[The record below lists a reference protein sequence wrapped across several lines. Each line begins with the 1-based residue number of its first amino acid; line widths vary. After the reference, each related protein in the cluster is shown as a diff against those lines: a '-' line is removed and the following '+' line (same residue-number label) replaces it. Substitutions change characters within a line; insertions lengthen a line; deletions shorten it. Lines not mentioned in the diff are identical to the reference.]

1 MTRVDATVITILA
14 AIWVGAAG
22 LLWGTWSV
30 GGADSYGYI
39 SQAALWLR
47 GTLVIEQPLGTVA
60 TWPDADWTLAPLGY
74 RPGLDPGTIV
84 PVYPPGLPLVMAALQ
99 AIAGPVGVFLAV
111 PLLSAVAVIGASVLA
126 NRLAGVVAGAFA
138 GLLLAASPT
147 MNFAVMWPMSDV
159 PAAAWWVLALV
170 GVSGR
175 GTRSSI
181 LGGLAAALAVLTR
194 PNLVGM
200 AVVPACYLVWR
211 IWRPSGADGRREL
224 VRAGVY
230 VGLVTAACL
239 GIAVINTGL
248 YGSSLETGYGDLDP
262 MFAWSRGPSNLAGF
276 VWRPLVVEPVLSVMA
291 LTGVLIGL
299 RRSQPDHPRA
309 LTWAA
314 VGLIGVLAASYV
326 LYYTFPEWWYLRL
339 LLPVY
344 PFAAALGGVTVAW
357 VTRTAGDR
365 WQVPQVALLAAL
377 ALAIVL
383 VGLTK
388 SVNRDVYRQR
398 QYEVRYE
405 AVGRYVASELPD
417 NAVLF
422 AFHQSGS
429 LRHYAGRMTLRFD
442 VLAPDSLD
450 TAIELLRARGLRP
463 FFVVEDG
470 EIELFRER
478 FGDRSPVGGIDW
490 PPAAAFGGPVGV
502 RIFDPADRGRWL
514 EGASVETRAIGT

>member
-1 MTRVDATVITILA
+1 MTRVDATVITSLA
-14 AIWVGAAG
+14 ATWVAAAG

-30 GGADSYGYI
+30 GGADAYGYI
-39 SQAALWLR
+39 SQAALWLQ
-47 GTLVIEQPLGTVA
+47 GTLVIEQPLALAA

-99 AIAGPVGVFLAV
+99 AFAGPAGVFLAV
-111 PLLSAVAVIGASVLA
+111 PLLGAVAVIGTSVLA
-126 NRLAGVVAGAFA
+126 TRLGGVVAGAYA
-138 GLLLAASPT
+138 ALLLAASPT

-175 GTRSSI
+175 EAGASI
-181 LGGLAAALAVLTR
+181 LAGLAAGLAVLTR
-194 PNLVGM
+194 PNLVGL

-211 IWRPSGADGRREL
+211 IWTTDGDRRREL
-224 VRAGVY
+224 ARAGWY
-230 VGLVTAACL
+230 VGFVTAASL

-248 YGSSLETGYGDLDP
+248 YGSSLESGYGDLDP

-276 VWRPLVVEPVLSVMA
+276 VWRPLAVEPVLSVMA
-291 LTGVLIGL
+291 LAGIVIGV
-299 RRSQPDHPRA
+299 RRSEPRHTRA
-309 LTWAA
+309 LTWVA
-314 VGLIGVLAASYV
+314 VALITALASSYV

-344 PFAAALGGVTVAW
+344 PFAAVLGGVAAAWGSRVA
-357 VTRTAGDR
+357 VER
-365 WQVPQVALLAAL
+365 WRVPRVAFLGAL
-377 ALAIVL
+377 AVVIVL
-383 VGLTK
+383 VGLAK

-405 AVGRYVASELPD
+405 AVGRYVAAELPD
-417 NAVLF
+417 NAILL

-450 TAIELLRARGLRP
+450 TALATLRARGLCP

-470 EIELFRER
+470 EVDLFRRR
-478 FGDRSPVGGIDW
+478 FGDRSAVGRIDW
-490 PPAAAFGGPVGV
+490 PPVAAIDGPVGV

-514 EGASVETRAIGT
+514 EGVSVETRSIDS